1 MRKIFL
7 VLVLLTMSIE
17 ADEIYAPFTVEA
29 KQSANLSFTST
40 GIVNSLLVDISS
52 EVKKGD
58 TLAML
63 DNSDLK
69 ASLDI
74 AQTRLK
80 YAKKEYNRQ
89 VKVKRLLEASKFDNF
104 ANKYESAKAQL
115 TLQKAM
121 FDKSILKAPFDGVIY
136 ERLVEVGD
144 AVSGAMLRTILKIQS
159 THKRKLV
166 IDIDQK
172 YWRVLKIGANFRY
185 TLDGDTQEYRGKI
198 SKIYPI
204 ANSQNRKIR
213 AEVETSDFMVGLFG
227 EGYIEIP
234 KSNKEQ

>member
-1 MRKIFL
+1 M
-7 VLVLLTMSIE
+7 
-17 ADEIYAPFTVEA
+17 
-29 KQSANLSFTST
+29 
-40 GIVNSLLVDISS
+40 
-52 EVKKGD
+52 
-58 TLAML
+58 
-63 DNSDLK
+63 
-69 ASLDI
+69 DI

-115 TLQKAM
+115 ALQQSM

-144 AVSGAMLRTILKIQS
+144 AVSGALLRTILKIQS

>member
-7 VLVLLTMSIE
+7 VLVLLVVSIE

-58 TLAML
+58 TLATL

-115 TLQKAM
+115 ALQQSM

-144 AVSGAMLRTILKIQS
+144 AVSGALLRTILKIQS